1 MDRRTKRIIRISAVS
16 AGSVLLLLLVG
27 TAVVL
32 NFVFTPSKLTP
43 VVERIADRSLNA
55 RLRMGGVE
63 LTFFSTFPRF
73 GVKLT
78 DGTLVSTALRDTLW
92 QRTDTLLSF
101 RKAVLVFNPVS
112 YLRHRKIDI
121 LKLSLDSAD
130 VYAFRDG
137 TGRANWDILPS
148 ADTLASGTAADTT
161 ADTVRTV
168 SEISVRHVALRH
180 GSVTFDDRE
189 TKVFAN
195 IRDAGL
201 RLRARLG
208 EGHSMLALDFRNR
221 NILFWQDGELL
232 VNRVATRLR
241 ASVELDR
248 AQRTLTLHDALLG
261 INGTELD
268 LTGTVRRDTAAA
280 GALLLDLRYGLHA
293 PSLETVLHMI
303 PESVLKRGEVAADG
317 EVRISG
323 AVKGPYGR
331 QALPLATL
339 DAEIKDA
346 SARYAGMPYGVDAL
360 DARLVGQVD
369 PMRREPSFCNLE
381 IFRFKG
387 AHTDILAD
395 AEVKN
400 LLDDPLVSFHTKS
413 AVDLTALAQTF
424 PLQEGVALSGKL
436 EAELR
441 MSCRLSALRNRDLGR
456 IRARGRVVMDSLA
469 LWDTARKFEFTSSA
483 SLSFAGDDR
492 LDAEAEIRHASL
504 RSPRLSSS
512 MERLAATVRTTNPQD
527 TTRIARME
535 CTMTLNRLKA
545 AAGDSLSLFCGR
557 GTATVRLQP
566 GKRDPAKPKVGL
578 ALEADTLF
586 CRVGDS
592 RMGMDRAG
600 IGVTAEKLRDSVWIP
615 EGIVGFS
622 RLVVSTPQCAL
633 PIRMEKTS
641 VTVGNRAVTLRNAT
655 MRIGRSDLTASGVV
669 HDLYGAMRRRR
680 PLRAELSLSSRNL
693 NCNQLIRAVSF
704 PADTLRIE
712 ADTAATDLKLFVVP
726 KNIDFALHT
735 DFRRVRYGK
744 FVFEDVRG
752 AVDVRDGTVH
762 LKGLAMKGLDAVM
775 HTTLLYQ
782 AVRPERGYVG
792 FDFRLRRINVG
803 KLVEFTPSLDSIV
816 PMLRSFRGTVDFDVS
831 AEADLDS
838 ALNIRIPTLRSAI
851 RLRGDSLVLM
861 DGETFAEISKKFFF
875 KNKERNLIDSIAVNI
890 SVKDGYVTVYP
901 FAVAMDRY
909 RAAVG
914 GTQDLDM
921 NFDYPISILKSPIP
935 FKLGLNITGNL
946 DDMKFRLGRAKYKN
960 LVTPVEIHKVD
971 STVSGLGRQIVRD
984 FKRRIG
990 RIPEERRP
998 PARDT
1003 THSSGRNPRPLSGL

>member
-121 LKLSLDSAD
+121 LKLSVDSAD

-261 INGTELD
+261 INATELD
-268 LTGTVRRDTAAA
+268 LTGIVRRDTAAA

-323 AVKGPYGR
+323 AV
-331 QALPLATL
+331 
-339 DAEIKDA
+339 
-346 SARYAGMPYGVDAL
+346 
-360 DARLVGQVD
+360 
-369 PMRREPSFCNLE
+369 
-381 IFRFKG
+381 
-387 AHTDILAD
+387 
-395 AEVKN
+395 
-400 LLDDPLVSFHTKS
+400 
-413 AVDLTALAQTF
+413 
-424 PLQEGVALSGKL
+424 
-436 EAELR
+436 
-441 MSCRLSALRNRDLGR
+441 
-456 IRARGRVVMDSLA
+456 
-469 LWDTARKFEFTSSA
+469 
-483 SLSFAGDDR
+483 
-492 LDAEAEIRHASL
+492 
-504 RSPRLSSS
+504 
-512 MERLAATVRTTNPQD
+512 
-527 TTRIARME
+527 
-535 CTMTLNRLKA
+535 
-545 AAGDSLSLFCGR
+545 
-557 GTATVRLQP
+557 
-566 GKRDPAKPKVGL
+566 
-578 ALEADTLF
+578 
-586 CRVGDS
+586 
-592 RMGMDRAG
+592 
-600 IGVTAEKLRDSVWIP
+600 
-615 EGIVGFS
+615 
-622 RLVVSTPQCAL
+622 
-633 PIRMEKTS
+633 
-641 VTVGNRAVTLRNAT
+641 
-655 MRIGRSDLTASGVV
+655 
-669 HDLYGAMRRRR
+669 
-680 PLRAELSLSSRNL
+680 
-693 NCNQLIRAVSF
+693 
-704 PADTLRIE
+704 
-712 ADTAATDLKLFVVP
+712 
-726 KNIDFALHT
+726 
-735 DFRRVRYGK
+735 
-744 FVFEDVRG
+744 
-752 AVDVRDGTVH
+752 
-762 LKGLAMKGLDAVM
+762 
-775 HTTLLYQ
+775 
-782 AVRPERGYVG
+782 
-792 FDFRLRRINVG
+792 
-803 KLVEFTPSLDSIV
+803 
-816 PMLRSFRGTVDFDVS
+816 
-831 AEADLDS
+831 
-838 ALNIRIPTLRSAI
+838 
-851 RLRGDSLVLM
+851 
-861 DGETFAEISKKFFF
+861 
-875 KNKERNLIDSIAVNI
+875 
-890 SVKDGYVTVYP
+890 
-901 FAVAMDRY
+901 
-909 RAAVG
+909 
-914 GTQDLDM
+914 
-921 NFDYPISILKSPIP
+921 
-935 FKLGLNITGNL
+935 
-946 DDMKFRLGRAKYKN
+946 
-960 LVTPVEIHKVD
+960 
-971 STVSGLGRQIVRD
+971 
-984 FKRRIG
+984 
-990 RIPEERRP
+990 
-998 PARDT
+998 
-1003 THSSGRNPRPLSGL
+1003 